1 MKDIPSQ
8 VLAELEK
15 HSSPSDAEFL
25 QRFFKTGEG
34 QYGAGDVFIGVRVPQ
49 VRQVAKQ
56 FKDSSLQD
64 IEALLES
71 PIHEVRLCAVII
83 MTLEAKK
90 ADQAKR
96 KKLYDLYLRRSD
108 RINNWDLVDL
118 SCREVVGGYLLLR
131 PQEQGILKK
140 LAKSDLIWDRRIAMI
155 STWRFMREGQL
166 DQTFEIAQLLLED
179 KQDLMHKAVG
189 WMLRD
194 AGDRD
199 GTRLRDFLTKHIVH
213 IPRTALRYAIEHF
226 DPEERQYFLKLR

>member
-1 MKDIPSQ
+1 MKDIPGQ

-49 VRQVAKQ
+49 IRQVAKQ
-56 FKDSSLQD
+56 FKDISIAD
-64 IEALLES
+64 IESLLES
-71 PIHEVRLCAVII
+71 PIHEVRVCAVVI
-83 MTLEAKK
+83 MTLAAKK
-90 ADQAKR
+90 ADEDMR
-96 KKLYDLYLRRSD
+96 KALYDLYLRRSD

-118 SCREVVGGYLLLR
+118 SCREVVGGYLLLH
-131 PQEQGILKK
+131 PEEQGVLKK

-155 STWRFMREGQL
+155 STWQFTRNGQL
-166 DQTFEIAQLLLED
+166 DQTFEIAEMLLGD

-194 AGDRD
+194 VGDRD
-199 GTRLRDFLTKHIVH
+199 GARLREFLTKHIRV

>member
-1 MKDIPSQ
+1 MKNTSQ
-8 VLAELEK
+8 VVLAELEK
-15 HSSPSDAEFL
+15 HSTPSDAEFL

-49 VRQVAKQ
+49 TRQVAKQ
-56 FKDSSLQD
+56 FKDISLEE
-64 IEALLES
+64 IEDLLES

-83 MTLEAKK
+83 MTLEAKRADASRRK
-90 ADQAKR
+90 A
-96 KKLYDLYLRRSD
+96 LYELYLKRSD
-108 RINNWDLVDL
+108 RVNNWDLVDL
-118 SCREVVGGYLLLR
+118 SCREVVGGYLLLH
-131 PQEQGILKK
+131 PEEQGILKK

-155 STWRFMREGQL
+155 STWQFMRAGQL
-166 DQTFEIAQLLLED
+166 DQTFEIAEMLLGD

-199 GTRLRDFLTKHIVH
+199 GDRLREFLTEHISEV
-213 IPRTALRYAIEHF
+213 PRTALRYAIEHF